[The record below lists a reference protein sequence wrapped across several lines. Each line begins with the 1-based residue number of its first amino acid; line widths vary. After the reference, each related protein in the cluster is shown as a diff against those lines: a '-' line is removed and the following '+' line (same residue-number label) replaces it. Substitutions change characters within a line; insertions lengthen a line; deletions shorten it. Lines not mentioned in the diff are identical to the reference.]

1 MFKKHDYYG
10 IQHELDLIKQK
21 YRFEEN
27 QSMMMMRNC
36 VEGVIFVL
44 KMNFKEG
51 VAVLNECLENPLFK
65 KNGRIYKNIIL
76 SFLAF
81 AHYSIR

>member
-1 MFKKHDYYG
+1 
-10 IQHELDLIKQK
+10 
-21 YRFEEN
+21 
-27 QSMMMMRNC
+27 MMRNC